1 MGKVSRKAHQ
11 IKPTLL
17 VLVFGQAGTPSS
29 EVATL
34 ISQAW
39 LSKSHELLSKT
50 LFTFAPLKELMPSQ
64 KKELRIGSC

>member
-11 IKPTLL
+11 IKLTLL
-17 VLVFGQAGTPSS
+17 GLVFGQAGTPSS

-50 LFTFAPLKELMPSQ
+50 LFTLAPLKELMPSQ